1 MKFLILLPFIFALS
15 ACSHS
20 HHEIKSEA
28 RSEPVTNAPGSLKE
42 RMVELIQQEKE
53 ITEDQRNSLLALAD
67 RVTKEQAANQV
78 LMNQSKSLLLKE
90 LLSPNYST
98 KRANSIANSIRNL
111 YDKQLHV
118 TINAMQEAKAI
129 LNRLQNREV
138 FMNRMMESGGRL

>member
-1 MKFLILLPFIFALS
+1 MKFLILLPLIFALS

-20 HHEIKSEA
+20 HHEIKTEA
-28 RSEPVTNAPGSLKE
+28 KSEPVTNAPGSLKE

-53 ITEDQRNSLLALAD
+53 ITEDQRASLLALAD

-90 LLSPNYST
+90 LLSPNYNT
-98 KRANSIANSIRNL
+98 KKANSIANSIRKL

-118 TINAMQEAKAI
+118 TINAMQEAKVI

-138 FMNRMMESGGRL
+138 FMNRMMDSGGRW

>member
-98 KRANSIANSIRNL
+98 KKANSIANSIRNL